1 MADNTCQGTC
11 SFTYID
17 KSSSP
22 TLSSISMPG
31 ITTGTIYLVGTNL
44 NSGGSPKV
52 ILTNKKTSKV
62 TSVTPASATD
72 TSISFNVPSIEAG
85 TYDVKVRN
93 DPLGET
99 NSY

>member
-1 MADNTCQGTC
+1 
-11 SFTYID
+11 
-17 KSSSP
+17 
-22 TLSSISMPG
+22 MPG

-72 TSISFNVPSIEAG
+72 TSISFNVPSI
-85 TYDVKVRN
+85 
-93 DPLGET
+93 
-99 NSY
+99 